1 MWWRIMASACLLG
14 AVAVSQPAA
23 AQSPTLRGPWLGGGL
38 GTASAQVNCEL
49 CTSDRNGGLS
59 GYLTGGITLSPTVRL
74 GAELAGWFDTT
85 DDVSQRLV
93 HYGATAYWTPVPTGA
108 WYLKGGLGLLSYHAG
123 TPAEDDVPLGAS
135 AAALHDGWLH
145 TGDVGRCESDG
156 GLLVLGRR
164 ARAEPDR
171 AEAAT
176 LVERARP
183 LVPLVREEFEP
194 LLRERL
200 RLVEDLARRDRV
212 RRPDEHPGGAH
223 ERQAE
228 RGGHQRHAHWRHA
241 PPGNAELFSGGG
253 GTQHADRLR
262 SGPVEVK
269 WNVGVCARSLAVL
282 DSPGS
287 AA

>member
-1 MWWRIMASACLLG
+1 MSWRIMASACLLG

-123 TPAEDDVPLGAS
+123 TPDEDDVPLGAS
-135 AAALHDGWLH
+135 AAALQLG
-145 TGDVGRCESDG
+145 TGYDFRAGSRLWVSPFANLIVTTSGNLTSGNTVVTDASFSM
-156 GLLVLGRR
+156 LQLG
-164 ARAEPDR
+164 AGV
-171 AEAAT
+171 T
-176 LVERARP
+176 
-183 LVPLVREEFEP
+183 
-194 LLRERL
+194 
-200 RLVEDLARRDRV
+200 
-212 RRPDEHPGGAH
+212 
-223 ERQAE
+223 
-228 RGGHQRHAHWRHA
+228 WR
-241 PPGNAELFSGGG
+241 
-253 GTQHADRLR
+253 
-262 SGPVEVK
+262 
-269 WNVGVCARSLAVL
+269 
-282 DSPGS
+282 
-287 AA
+287 